1 MKPYIQ
7 TIITIVVGA
16 STIFGKFFSR
26 KLNTGFILL
35 CKEENG
41 APNLGAPGYFSK
53 HLPIM
58 QGEGALIGICLHN

>member
-1 MKPYIQ
+1 MKKQ
-7 TIITIVVGA
+7 
-16 STIFGKFFSR
+16 
-26 KLNTGFILL
+26 
-35 CKEENG
+35 NG